1 MKITHDFH
9 IHTRLSLCAGP
20 QGGTYKEYIEQFS
33 SQGLEKVG
41 FTDHFWDE
49 NVGHEGLYVDCRN
62 AGVPHY
68 YKTQNFDHISQ
79 LKQDI
84 ETISPKGIEVFFG
97 AEAEY
102 DPIRRDVALS
112 REVAEKLDFVVVPN
126 SHTHMIMPKAY
137 YEPWEKHRDFM
148 IQAFDDIVSSPLKDK
163 ILAVAHP
170 FCAVNCPYDYEMVMS
185 IIDDDTYKRLFE
197 KAAESE
203 IAIEINTA
211 CVSEFVDTVREKAA
225 EEHIRMF
232 SIAKKAGAKFTFGS
246 DAHSIGGHRDYV
258 ALCDRSVDMF
268 GINKEDIAS
277 LPCRI

>member
-9 IHTRLSLCAGP
+9 VHTRLSLCAGP
-20 QGGTYKEYIEQFS
+20 QGGTYKEYIEQFL

-49 NVGHEGLYVDCRN
+49 RVGHEGLYLDCRN

-79 LKQDI
+79 LKEEID
-84 ETISPKGIEVFFG
+84 TVSSKGIEVFFG

-112 REVAEKLDFVVVPN
+112 KETADKLDFVVVPN

-148 IQAFDDIVSSPLKDK
+148 VQAFEDIVSSPLKDK
-163 ILAVAHP
+163 ILALAHP
-170 FCAVNCPYDYEMVMS
+170 FYAVNCPYDVEGLMS
-185 IIDDDTYKRLFE
+185 TVSDDTYKRIFT
-197 KAAESE
+197 KAAENC
-203 IAIEINTA
+203 IAIEINTS
-211 CVSEFVDTVREKAA
+211 CVGELCSQGLDAPAR
-225 EEHIRMF
+225 EHIRMF
-232 SIAKKAGAKFTFGS
+232 SLAKECGAKFTFGS
-246 DAHSIGGHRDYV
+246 DAHSVAGHRDYNMW
-258 ALCDRSVDMF
+258 CDKSVTLF
-268 GINKEDIAS
+268 GITENDIAT
-277 LPCRI
+277 LPTKL